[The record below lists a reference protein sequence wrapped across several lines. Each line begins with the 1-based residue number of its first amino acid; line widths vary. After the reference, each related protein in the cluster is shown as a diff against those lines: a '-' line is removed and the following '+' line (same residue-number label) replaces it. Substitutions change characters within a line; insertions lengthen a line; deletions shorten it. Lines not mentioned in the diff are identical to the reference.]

1 MAFTDGQVDRSRG
14 AWDKRDGGGL
24 VALAHDPQ
32 RAMAAL
38 DAEVLNVGG
47 TSLADTKSIQ
57 AEQHG
62 ERGVVPVVLLG
73 GEEQHAELGAIQPS
87 SVGGWTSGRR
97 TYWAGFERM
106 RPSM

>member
-62 ERGVVPVVLLG
+62 DRAVVPVVLLG
-73 GEEQHAELGAIQPS
+73 GEEEHAEPGAISPRA
-87 SVGGWTSGRR
+87 SVGWTCGRR
-97 TYWAGFERM
+97 T
-106 RPSM
+106 